1 MSSKGGFPMFGWP
14 SSASVRKW
22 CKENGREEE
31 LLAALGRA
39 KMRGLDTKASWESAL
54 VEMELDRGASK
65 VELHSSIGFTKPEE
79 ERLNRMANQVLDRKG
94 KPEEIV
100 TFVMRMLDVTV
111 AKIPSDEIPDP
122 AAVALL
128 RWARESKENKR
139 DFIMGIFPKMVT
151 TKQQTDGTGLLSDDS
166 RSTERA
172 IDAFEAAMGGG

>member
-1 MSSKGGFPMFGWP
+1 MASHGFPMHGWP
-14 SSASVRKW
+14 SFVSLRKW
-22 CKENGREEE
+22 CKDSGREKE
-31 LLAALGRA
+31 LQASLARS
-39 KMRGLDTKASWESAL
+39 KVKGLDERAAWEQAII
-54 VEMELDRGASK
+54 EMGLNGGVPK

-111 AKIPSDEIPDP
+111 SKIPSDEIPDP